1 VSAAFTGHR
10 AGIRTM
16 PVTRP
21 SPALVPAGGH
31 CHTVRQ
37 GARFKFATS
46 AWLLLAGAFRRLL
59 LEQRHWQSVRMRPM
73 MRVPRHQTFES
84 TGKSVNSV
92 PFLNMGPVRTKIGLP
107 APKLGGPNLTRAG
120 RTTRGFDV
128 VR

>member
-10 AGIRTM
+10 AGIMIQVRTM

-46 AWLLLAGAFRRLL
+46 AWLLLGSRRLPAIVA
-59 LEQRHWQSVRMRPM
+59 R
-73 MRVPRHQTFES
+73 
-84 TGKSVNSV
+84 NSAIGS
-92 PFLNMGPVRTKIGLP
+92 LCRGPC
-107 APKLGGPNLTRAG
+107 GP
-120 RTTRGFDV
+120 
-128 VR
+128 

>member
-10 AGIRTM
+10 AGIMIQVRTM

-59 LEQRHWQSVRMRPM
+59 PE
-73 MRVPRHQTFES
+73 T
-84 TGKSVNSV
+84 
-92 PFLNMGPVRTKIGLP
+92 
-107 APKLGGPNLTRAG
+107 APLAVCAAAHAAHDAG
-120 RTTRGFDV
+120 ASASDL
-128 VR
+128 